1 MKFSLRKKKTTL
13 SLKLKKIASGEKWGT
28 LHWPVGWTE
37 LQNTNSKGQR
47 ATFETNLKCPTLPMP
62 LATISKIWGQKS
74 DEMGKLVW
82 TPIGLTLTQKRLG
95 TCEEPLGKL
104 GESHVA
110 EAFAGQI
117 ERSLGE
123 EWGGKSRQIPQLLR
137 NPLGGGW
144 QCNLSS
150 ELGHFW
156 GWSGQCK
163 VIRTSINW
171 ANQDMWLPSPI
182 SFLGSREGNHQ
193 NYDQPQ
199 QIDHTQ
205 DMATL

>member
-1 MKFSLRKKKTTL
+1 MRNEEPYICLWDELSCKILIPKDKEQLLRQT
-13 SLKLKKIASGEKWGT
+13 
-28 LHWPVGWTE
+28 
-37 LQNTNSKGQR
+37 
-47 ATFETNLKCPTLPMP
+47 KCPTLPMP

-74 DEMGKLVW
+74 EEMGKLVW
-82 TPIGLTLTQKRLG
+82 TPIGLMLTQKRLG
-95 TCEEPLGKL
+95 TREDPLGKL

-117 ERSLGE
+117 ESRLGE

-144 QCNLSS
+144 ECNLSS
-150 ELGHFW
+150 KLGHFW
-156 GWSGQCK
+156 GWSGKCK

-199 QIDHTQ
+199 QIFWSK
-205 DMATL
+205 LLVCLEK

>member
-1 MKFSLRKKKTTL
+1 MKFSLRRKKTTL
-13 SLKLKKIASGEKWGT
+13 SLKLKKNASGEKWGT

-47 ATFETNLKCPTLPMP
+47 ATFETTLKCPTLPMP

-82 TPIGLTLTQKRLG
+82 MPIGLTLTQKRLG
-95 TCEEPLGKL
+95 TREEPLGKL

-123 EWGGKSRQIPQLLR
+123 EWGGKSRL
-137 NPLGGGW
+137 
-144 QCNLSS
+144 LSS
-150 ELGHFW
+150 AAEE
-156 GWSGQCK
+156 
-163 VIRTSINW
+163 
-171 ANQDMWLPSPI
+171 SP
-182 SFLGSREGNHQ
+182 GGRV
-193 NYDQPQ
+193 
-199 QIDHTQ
+199 T
-205 DMATL
+205 M